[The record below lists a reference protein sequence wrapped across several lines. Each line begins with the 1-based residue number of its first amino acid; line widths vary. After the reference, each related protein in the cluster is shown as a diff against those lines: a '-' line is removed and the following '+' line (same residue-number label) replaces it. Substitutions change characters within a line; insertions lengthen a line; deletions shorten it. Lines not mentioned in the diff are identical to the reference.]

1 MAEGSVEITGR
12 ALAKARALLA
22 TYEEPKLDPATDEAL
37 RDYID
42 GREREIPAADALNQN
57 H

>member
-1 MAEGSVEITGR
+1 VEITGR